1 MLNMRDSKVKKII
14 STVIVVVLL
23 LAMIVPMALSAILY

>member
-1 MLNMRDSKVKKII
+1 MPSTKKGAQSLGI

-23 LAMIVPMALSAILY
+23 LMLVAVPLVIAF